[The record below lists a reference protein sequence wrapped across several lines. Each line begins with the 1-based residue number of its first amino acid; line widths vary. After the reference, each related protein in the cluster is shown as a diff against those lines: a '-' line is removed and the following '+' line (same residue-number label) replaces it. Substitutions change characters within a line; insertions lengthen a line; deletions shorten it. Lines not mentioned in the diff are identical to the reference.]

1 MKRLLPLLFFF
12 CAAAAAQ
19 ESNVSKPLEDAL
31 AQARARHQP
40 VVVEFHAPWCY
51 SCYYMS
57 RNVLTGPE
65 WAEARSRAVHLSLD
79 ADQRDGSHWMQA
91 WNVKALPSYVV
102 LGEDGKELGR
112 ILGEQ
117 TRDAFYGRLHTLI
130 NLQATLQALQ
140 SQVTSNT
147 PQAVAAAREVLRSS
161 HARGDAKPA
170 LDWIAQLPTPVLVAV
185 SRDKDSTLWIARLEA
200 LRAAQSRD
208 NAACLKAEG
217 AVLTGSAIGC
227 ERPYELSRYLAC
239 ASDLAPEPRRA
250 LLREQAQRMQ
260 ALFDQQVLTPGA
272 QRCADERSIVLGT
285 AGLYEEIGDS
295 AGQLL
300 TFVRAAS
307 DARSRLKDDPRA
319 DRNLADNLRVYLERA
334 GKTEELGVWLGQ
346 LTAAYPDDYVYAYR
360 NARFLAGRGQH
371 QQALPL
377 YEHAAAKSYGVNKLK
392 VAQGQA
398 ETLIALNRNADA
410 RALIDATLQ
419 ANGPWFP
426 EEVAKLRALTPP
438 A

>member
-1 MKRLLPLLFFF
+1 MKKFAALALLLSASVF
-12 CAAAAAQ
+12 AQ
-19 ESNVSKPLEDAL
+19 ELSVTQTLEGAL
-31 AQARARHQP
+31 TQAKQRRQP
-40 VVVEFHAPWCY
+40 VVVGFHAPWCY
-51 SCYYMS
+51 SCYYMA

-65 WAEARSRAVHLSLD
+65 WAEAKSRAVHIELD
-79 ADQRDGSHWMQA
+79 ADQRDGAHWMQA
-91 WNVKALPSYVV
+91 WNLKALPAYVV
-102 LGEDGKELGR
+102 LGDDGQELGR

-117 TRDAFYGRLHTLI
+117 TREAFYGRLYTLMG
-130 NLQATLQALQ
+130 LQASLQALQ
-140 SQVTSNT
+140 SQVTAAT
-147 PQAVAAAREVLRSS
+147 PQAVAAAREYLRSS
-161 HARGDAKPA
+161 HARGDAKQA
-170 LDWIAQLPTPVLVAV
+170 LSWVGGLPTAILTAV

-217 AVLTGSAIGC
+217 AVLAGTAIGC

-260 ALFDQQVLTPGA
+260 ALFERQVLAEGA
-272 QRCADERSIVLGT
+272 RCADERSIVLGA

-295 AGQLL
+295 AGVSLIYA
-300 TFVRAAS
+300 RAAA
-307 DARSRLKDDPRA
+307 DARERLKDDPRS

-334 GKTEELGVWLGQ
+334 GKTDELGVLLGQ
-346 LTAAYPDDYVYAYR
+346 LVVSYPDDYVYAYR
-360 NARFLAGRGQH
+360 YAKFLAARGQH
-371 QQALPL
+371 DLALPM
-377 YEHAAAKSYGVNKLK
+377 YERAAAKSYGVNKLK

-398 ETLIALNRNADA
+398 ETLIALNRPADA
-410 RALIDATLQ
+410 KKLIDDTLQ

-426 EEVAKLRALTPP
+426 EEVAKLKALAP